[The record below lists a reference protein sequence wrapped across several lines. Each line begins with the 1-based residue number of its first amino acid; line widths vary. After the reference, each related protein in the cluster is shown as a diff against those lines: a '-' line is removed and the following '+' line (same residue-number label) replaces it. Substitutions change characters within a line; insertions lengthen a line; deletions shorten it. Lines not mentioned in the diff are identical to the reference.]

1 VFNTVD
7 KYAVIGH
14 PVAHSRSPQIHEA
27 FARAT
32 GQQLTYERLLAP
44 LDGFRATVDAFVR
57 SGGKGLNVTV
67 PFKLQAF
74 ALAADHSPRAK
85 LSGAV
90 NTLKRAGDGW
100 YGDNTDGPGLVRDIT
115 HNLGVAMAGRDI
127 LVLGAGGASRGI
139 MSSVLAERPRT
150 LTISN
155 RTFAKAVVIAELF
168 APHGLIAAVPPEALA
183 GRSFDIVINAT
194 SAGLADKAPPPWSPS
209 IVASGAFAYDMIYG
223 DAPTAFLSWATAHG
237 AARTAD
243 GLGML
248 IEQAAESFFIW
259 RGVRPDTASAFPL
272 LRPTG
277 RD

>member
-1 VFNTVD
+1 MD

-32 GQQLTYERLLAP
+32 GQQLTYEKLLAP
-44 LDGFRATVDAFVR
+44 LDGFRATVEAFAD

-90 NTLKRAGDGW
+90 NTLKRTGDGW
-100 YGDNTDGPGLVRDIT
+100 YGDNTDGPGLVRDVT

-139 MSSVLAERPRT
+139 MSSVLAEHPRS

-168 APHGLIAAVPPEALA
+168 APHGVIAAVPTEALA

-194 SAGLADKAPPPWSPS
+194 SAGLTDKAPPLWSPS

-223 DAPTAFLSWATAHG
+223 DAPTAFLTWAQAHG
-237 AARTAD
+237 ASRTAD

-259 RGVRPDTASAFPL
+259 RGVRPETASAFPL

-277 RD
+277 RG